1 MTHIYNEDELVKGCK
16 AQLPRYQ
23 KSLYNQYYQTMFGI
37 CLRYAKSSSDA
48 QDYLQE
54 SFIKVFKYMHTFRE
68 EGSLEGWIR
77 KIVVRTCIEQYKK
90 SLRMPTITL
99 SYEHGKEI
107 APEVLSSLSCDE
119 IVRLISTLPKGYKT
133 IFNLYVIEGYTHH
146 EISQMLGISVGTS
159 KSQLSRAKV
168 LLQKRFEALQ
178 VVTKKKEHE
187 RERDIQ
193 RFASGGIQAV

>member
-1 MTHIYNEDELVKGCK
+1 MSQIYNEDELVKGCK
-16 AQLPRYQ
+16 NQRPKYQ
-23 KSLYNQYYQTMFGI
+23 RALYTQYYQTMYAI

-54 SFIKVFKYMHTFRE
+54 SFIKVFSYLHTFRE

-77 KIVVRTCIEQYKK
+77 KIVIRTCIAQYKK
-90 SLRMPTITL
+90 SLKFPTISLT
-99 SYEHGKEI
+99 YEHGKEI

-119 IVRLISTLPKGYKT
+119 IISLIATLPKGYKT
-133 IFNLYVIEGYTHH
+133 IFNLYVIEGYSHQ
-146 EISQMLGISVGTS
+146 EISELLNIRVGTS
-159 KSQLSRAKV
+159 KSQLSRARV

-178 VVTKKKEHE
+178 VITKKKEHE

-193 RFASGGIQAV
+193 GVTQGGFQAI